1 MSFQKDNATNEDHSQ
16 KGADMCK
23 IWSFIWMNQKAYYK
37 MWFKTA
43 QQEV

>member
-23 IWSFIWMNQKAYYK
+23 IWSFDMDESKSILQN
-37 MWFKTA
+37 
-43 QQEV
+43 VV